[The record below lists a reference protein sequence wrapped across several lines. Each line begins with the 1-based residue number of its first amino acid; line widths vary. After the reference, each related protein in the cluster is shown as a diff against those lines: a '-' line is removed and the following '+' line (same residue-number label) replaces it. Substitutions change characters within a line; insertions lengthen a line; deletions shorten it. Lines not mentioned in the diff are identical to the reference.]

1 MIILDLLQQSW
12 WIHLNRAIPFFALAI
27 SGLVILSDKYCTK
40 DKITSTMYAAIII
53 MWSGLILADWGS
65 VVFRPSPQTV
75 FSRFTLLFILG
86 IQVFKTRNNTKRMN
100 DLEAENTTLKAL
112 LESKGIHYD
121 KQRIF

>member
-12 WIHLNRAIPFFALAI
+12 WIHLNRAIPFFALII
-27 SGLVILSDKYCTK
+27 SGIVILSDRYCTK

-53 MWSGLILADWGS
+53 MWSWLIWADWGGE
-65 VVFRPSPQTV
+65 VFRPSPSAV
-75 FSRFTLLFILG
+75 FARFTLLFILG
-86 IQVFKTRNNTKRMN
+86 IQVFKTRRNTKRMN

-112 LESKGIHYD
+112 LESKGVHHD